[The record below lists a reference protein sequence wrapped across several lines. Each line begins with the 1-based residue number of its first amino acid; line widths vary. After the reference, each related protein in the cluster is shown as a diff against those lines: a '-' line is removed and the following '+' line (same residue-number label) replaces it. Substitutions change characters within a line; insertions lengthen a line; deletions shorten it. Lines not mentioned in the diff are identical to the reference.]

1 MADTLVATVEGPL
14 GKAEIYEVTSDQPSG
29 ALAVEY
35 EVRGPGEVQK
45 FPALGAAY
53 IAAAKF
59 LGPRPE
65 RKTLLQPENR
75 WGDMQACHPICSLA
89 AIPLHSHSAKPV
101 TALGRFRRGHRSVTW
116 ARTS

>member
-35 EVRGPGEVQK
+35 EVRGPGEIQK

-53 IAAAKF
+53 IAAGEVA
-59 LGPRPE
+59 GT
-65 RKTLLQPENR
+65 KT
-75 WGDMQACHPICSLA
+75 
-89 AIPLHSHSAKPV
+89 
-101 TALGRFRRGHRSVTW
+101 
-116 ARTS
+116 